1 MITVNERI
9 IVATAAN
16 NSTKEGDDNSSED
29 NADKS
34 NANRKINTQRQT
46 DRQMKDEWP
55 YSSR

>member
-1 MITVNERI
+1 MITVNERV

-34 NANRKINTQRQT
+34 NANRKINTQRPT
-46 DRQMKDEWP
+46 DRQTDE
-55 YSSR
+55 R